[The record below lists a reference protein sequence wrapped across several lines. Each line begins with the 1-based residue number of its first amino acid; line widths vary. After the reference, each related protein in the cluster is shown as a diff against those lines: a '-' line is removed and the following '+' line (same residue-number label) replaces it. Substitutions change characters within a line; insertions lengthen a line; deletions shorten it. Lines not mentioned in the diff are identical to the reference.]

1 MEKQYL
7 TLNQNLCSAKIFLNL
22 FGLFL
27 EVPEDINEFTKLK
40 IFNQSNSE
48 MGMLYFENG
57 VVKIQCVT
65 SLGNLNANYDIAA
78 FSGFEDLECGGAF
91 VSWAHVIN
99 FEVDGEQKFSGDIQ
113 IGVNMDTHFGN
124 NCRVH
129 SKIKYI
135 DENNNEVVL
144 KFMDDGKPFSY
155 EAKKDNFREV
165 LEIDPWSDFE
175 SYMYHIIR
183 NGEYD
188 SKIHCFPNESIRF
201 VWHNGD
207 NDRNHLRTVSH
218 IVKDSQTIE
227 WKDQLYESVGKNDSI
242 ESTIQKGLLMQQIDP
257 DFSKKIIELIN
268 LFKKDNV
275 SFFTNLID
283 VTFKKVNNEERKAL
297 FGVDMEK
304 ITFYNGADNLLEA
317 YFGIKENN
325 MFLPKEVYTKV
336 LKK

>member
-7 TLNQNLCSAKIFLNL
+7 TLKQNLCSAKIFLNL
-22 FGLFL
+22 FNLFL
-27 EVPEDINEFTKLK
+27 EVPKDINEFTKIK
-40 IFNQSNSE
+40 IFNQTNCE

-57 VVKIQCVT
+57 VVKIQSVT
-65 SLGNLNANYDIAA
+65 SLGNLNANYDIAT
-78 FSGFEDLECGGAF
+78 FGGFEDLECGGAF
-91 VSWAHVIN
+91 VSWNHVIQ
-99 FEVDGEQKFSGDIQ
+99 FQVDGKQSFNGDIQ
-113 IGVNMDTHFGN
+113 IGVSMDTHFGN

-155 EAKKDNFREV
+155 EAKNDGFREV

-183 NGEYD
+183 YGEYD
-188 SKIHCFPNESIRF
+188 RNIFSFPNESIRF

-283 VTFKKVNNEERKAL
+283 VTFKKVNDEERKAL

-304 ITFYNGADNLLEA
+304 IIFYNGADNLLEA